1 MHDAIVIGAGPNGLV
16 AANVLADRGWD
27 VLVLEAA
34 PEPGGG
40 VRTAELTQPGFRHD
54 LFSAFYPF
62 VVASP
67 AFRAL
72 DLPSYGLRWCH
83 GDFAV
88 AHPAQDGTC
97 VVLSPRIE
105 ETMASLDA
113 FAPGDGEAWRRLYG
127 LWERVGEHIVASLT
141 TPMPPVRPGLRIA
154 AELRGDLVR
163 FARMLSL
170 PMRRLAEEEFRGD
183 GGARLLAG
191 NAAHA
196 DLSPEVPPSGAF
208 GWLLACLGQEHGFPT
223 PRGGA
228 GELTAALMRRLR
240 AKGGALRCDA
250 PVARV
255 IVRDRV
261 AVGVELA
268 GGERIDATRAVL
280 ADVAAPV
287 LYGAMVGEEHLPA
300 RTVQDMRRFQYDWAT
315 VKVDWALGAPI
326 PWEAGDA
333 RRAGVVHVADDVDEL
348 TVGAGQVVRG
358 LLPARP
364 FLVMGQYSMVDA
376 TRSPPGTET
385 AWAYTHVPR
394 AVRGDAGGDL
404 TGAWD
409 AREAEAFA
417 ERIEDRIEL
426 LAPGFRDLI
435 RDRHILVP
443 ARFQELDRN
452 LDLGSMHAGTAQLH
466 QQAIFRPTPG
476 FGRPE
481 TPIARLYLASASAH
495 PGGGVHGGPGA
506 NAARVALNAQRR
518 RALAAPAALARARR
532 RS

>member
-1 MHDAIVIGAGPNGLV
+1 
-16 AANVLADRGWD
+16 
-27 VLVLEAA
+27 
-34 PEPGGG
+34 
-40 VRTAELTQPGFRHD
+40 
-54 LFSAFYPF
+54 
-62 VVASP
+62 
-67 AFRAL
+67 
-72 DLPSYGLRWCH
+72 
-83 GDFAV
+83 
-88 AHPAQDGTC
+88 
-97 VVLSPRIE
+97 
-105 ETMASLDA
+105 
-113 FAPGDGEAWRRLYG
+113 
-127 LWERVGEHIVASLT
+127 
-141 TPMPPVRPGLRIA
+141 
-154 AELRGDLVR
+154 
-163 FARMLSL
+163 
-170 PMRRLAEEEFRGD
+170 
-183 GGARLLAG
+183 
-191 NAAHA
+191 
-196 DLSPEVPPSGAF
+196 
-208 GWLLACLGQEHGFPT
+208 
-223 PRGGA
+223 
-228 GELTAALMRRLR
+228 
-240 AKGGALRCDA
+240 
-250 PVARV
+250 
-255 IVRDRV
+255 
-261 AVGVELA
+261 
-268 GGERIDATRAVL
+268 VL

-300 RTVQDMRRFQYDWAT
+300 RTVQDMWRFQYDWAT